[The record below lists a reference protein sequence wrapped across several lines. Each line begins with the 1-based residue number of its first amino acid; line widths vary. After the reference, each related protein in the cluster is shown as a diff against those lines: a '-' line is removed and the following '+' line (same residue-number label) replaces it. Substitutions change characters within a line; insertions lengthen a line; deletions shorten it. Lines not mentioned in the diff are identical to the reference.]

1 MNKLVSRVAAL
12 CMLVLGLVA
21 LSGCEEA
28 TYYYTIAPAETP
40 NENPT
45 TEQPASNPDVIFENM
60 LGTEA
65 QFVVPGQREL
75 KLASLRVLRKS
86 SNTNLGVSQL
96 VFDTGVEGIPS
107 WMLFSNLVI
116 KADGLKISEY
126 YYTRYSS
133 DGLLIVDFNNAWH
146 PQGMKEYTFEQ
157 NIPAAAPSGTKFQFK
172 LVAVVLDEY
181 GLEVANNV
189 VGPAYG
195 IHDVVGF
202 QLPTVTSS
210 SYPWASDLTT
220 DEFIYMGSFIVE
232 CPMSATSCTFEGVDA
247 YIGNSN
253 GAYMSTVFYSE
264 LPQPVSP
271 WIAADQGSQG
281 GFNTFSSDLGMRP
294 GDRLSVSFGAYVGQS
309 SYLMLEVS
317 QVKMNVD
324 GYKVNALPVVNNIC
338 DTILRSMDDRMS
350 CKG

>member
-1 MNKLVSRVAAL
+1 MKSFLAICVTAL
-12 CMLVLGLVA
+12 FLTVLT
-21 LSGCEEA
+21 GCDET
-28 TYYYTIAPAETP
+28 TYYYAVAPTETRA
-40 NENPT
+40 ENPT
-45 TEQPASNPDVIFENM
+45 IEEPTPDPDVIFQN
-60 LGTEA
+60 TSSTDN

-86 SNTNLGVSQL
+86 SNVNPGVSQM

-116 KADGLKISEY
+116 KADGLNISEY

-133 DGLLIVDFNNAWH
+133 DGLLIVDFNRAWH
-146 PQGMKEYTFEQ
+146 PQGVKEYTFEQ
-157 NIPAAAPSGTKFQFK
+157 NIPAAALTGTKFQFK
-172 LVAVVLDEY
+172 LVGVVLDEY
-181 GLEVANNV
+181 GLEISNNV

-195 IHDVVGF
+195 IQDVAGF

-220 DEFIYMGSFIVE
+220 GDFVYLGNFIVE
-232 CPMSATSCTFEGVDA
+232 CPVSATSCTFEGADA
-247 YIGNSN
+247 YMGNSN
-253 GAYMSTVFYSE
+253 GAYMSTMFYSD

-281 GFNTFSSDLGMRP
+281 GVKTFSTDLGMRP
-294 GDRLSVSFGAYVGQS
+294 GDRLSVSFGAYVGES

-324 GYKVNALPVVNNIC
+324 GYKVNALPVVSNIC